1 MPAITYALGLGA
13 FIKSEANGHAS
24 RDTLTIASGA
34 GLLKSGTVLGQLTTG
49 GKFTPYDNDASNGT
63 QTAAA
68 VLLEDVDATTAD
80 VQTVGIVRLAE
91 VYGSRLVW
99 GAAVTTDAE
108 KTAAIAD
115 LAAAFVVVR

>member
-1 MPAITYALGLGA
+1 MTAKTYALGLGA

-24 RDTLTIASGA
+24 RDTITVKSGA
-34 GLLKSGTVLGQLTTG
+34 GLLKSGTVLGKLTAD
-49 GKFTPYDNDASNGT
+49 GKFVPYDNDAETGA

-68 VLLEDVDATTAD
+68 ILLEDVDATSAD
-80 VQTVGIVRLAE
+80 VKTVGIVRLAE